1 MVSLLR
7 PEVHLLLRAVVV
19 LPLRILPE
27 HLFSACRCQT
37 SKVFPVL
44 LWAVQAAESAEFWDA
59 ESADVPAAESEAVLT
74 EADTFR
80 FVHSCLS
87 VYSGFDADAEQHPP
101 GKSQSE

>member
-27 HLFSACRCQT
+27 HLFSACRCRT
-37 SKVFPVL
+37 WKVFPAL
-44 LWAVQAAESAEFWDA
+44 LWAVPAAESAEFWDA
-59 ESADVPAAESEAVLT
+59 ESAAVPAAESEAVLA

-80 FVHSCLS
+80 FLCSGLY
-87 VYSGFDADAEQHPP
+87 VYLCADAEQHPP